1 MSVQRTFTIVP
12 PSANTRGV
20 NLLHQSAQH
29 VRPMTSKQAQKAYKD
44 ATRGPPIS
52 RAEQRERD
60 RAEQERIRKEFEKEK
75 ATAKARLARERKK
88 EKENAE
94 REKKKKKGM
103 PLVSVRPSQDTIARF
118 VRGNGSGK
126 KRTCGGGTVGEGSDA
141 DGGGV
146 KEVSAPKGRAEEQFA
161 LPDAENGAPELDLIE
176 EEEGDIESGLE
187 ELLDAISREQCEAK
201 HRKLNEDEKP
211 HKSGPTSPSGS
222 SSREP
227 RKEETDA
234 VSSPSNPPP
243 SLPACN
249 RPRTPH
255 TSQASPKETTNP
267 AQEPESIAVP
277 QQTPPSPL
285 LPMSTQT
292 ILGNLDDFFPSPSQ
306 QAREL
311 QDDSDPDLY
320 TSTPCKGARQES
332 PRLPDQAPE
341 ASSPPSRRRF
351 FTPSGTNELISL
363 AIQRSRRMVALHE
376 IQQQEKQQQ
385 QQQQQQQQKQKQK
398 QKQQPEQIRQPLSQS
413 RMHTN
418 TLHPPTK
425 ASLSTAQKML
435 TPDPGPGNALT
446 TTGSIEQEN
455 VQLQDASPQ
464 IGLSQESEYGGE
476 WVDDL
481 ALQFII

>member
-1 MSVQRTFTIVP
+1 MPVQRTFTIVP
-12 PSANTRGV
+12 PPANTRGV
-20 NLLHQSAQH
+20 NSLHQPAQN
-29 VRPMTSKQAQKAYKD
+29 VRPMTSKQAQKAYKA

-94 REKKKKKGM
+94 REQKKKKGM

-141 DGGGV
+141 DGEGV
-146 KEVSAPKGRAEEQFA
+146 KEMSAPKGRSEDQVAP
-161 LPDAENGAPELDLIE
+161 PDAGNGAPELDLIE

-201 HRKLNEDEKP
+201 HRKLNEDEMP
-211 HKSGPTSPSGS
+211 HKSDPGSPSGPPLQ
-222 SSREP
+222 EP
-227 RKEETDA
+227 REEETDA
-234 VSSPSNPPP
+234 VSLPSNSPP
-243 SLPACN
+243 SLPTCH
-249 RPRTPH
+249 RPRIPH
-255 TSQASPKETTNP
+255 TPQASPKETRNP
-267 AQEPESIAVP
+267 AREPESIAVP
-277 QQTPPSPL
+277 QQTPASPPPP
-285 LPMSTQT
+285 PMSTQT

-311 QDDSDPDLY
+311 QDDSDPELY
-320 TSTPCKGARQES
+320 ISTPCKVSGHKS
-332 PRLPDQAPE
+332 PRLPDQASE
-341 ASSPPSRRRF
+341 ATSPPPRRRF
-351 FTPSGTNELISL
+351 FTPSGTNELVSL
-363 AIQRSRRMVALHE
+363 AIQRSRRTAALYE

-385 QQQQQQQQKQKQK
+385 QQQQQQQSKQT
-398 QKQQPEQIRQPLSQS
+398 RQPLSQS
-413 RMHTN
+413 LVHTN
-418 TLHPPTK
+418 TLLLPAK
-425 ASLSTAQKML
+425 ASLSTAQKMV
-435 TPDPGPGNALT
+435 TPDTGPGNALT
-446 TTGSIEQEN
+446 TAGRIEQEN
-455 VQLQDASPQ
+455 MQLQDASPQ
-464 IGLSQESEYGGE
+464 MGLSQESEYGGE